1 MHKLNYCIMNLKDF
15 RHKKGITQK
24 EMALRMAME
33 QTTYSRKENGKS
45 PITEDEWKRF
55 AKVLDTSIEELKKGN
70 ESVPKN
76 ENCTFNDNAIGFQII
91 SMPKEAWEIMIK
103 YSNKLEEE
111 NAQLKEQLKNPN
123 V

>member
-1 MHKLNYCIMNLKDF
+1 
-15 RHKKGITQK
+15 
-24 EMALRMAME
+24 MAME

-45 PITEDEWKRF
+45 PITENEWERF

-76 ENCTFNDNAIGFQII
+76 ENCTFNDNSVDG
-91 SMPKEAWEIMIK
+91 
-103 YSNKLEEE
+103 
-111 NAQLKEQLKNPN
+111 KNLNPASI

>member
-1 MHKLNYCIMNLKDF
+1 MNLKEF
-15 RHKKGITQK
+15 RIKKGITQK
-24 EMALRMAME
+24 EMALKMAME

-45 PITEDEWKRF
+45 PITENEWERF

-76 ENCTFNDNAIGFQII
+76 ENCTFNDNSVGIQII
-91 SMPKEAWEIMIK
+91 SMPKEAWEIMLK

-111 NAQLKEQLKNPN
+111 NTQLKEALNKKNI
-123 V
+123 

>member
-1 MHKLNYCIMNLKDF
+1 MNLKEF
-15 RHKKGITQK
+15 RIKKGITQK
-24 EMALRMAME
+24 EMALKMAME

-45 PITEDEWKRF
+45 PITENEWERF

-76 ENCTFNDNAIGFQII
+76 DNCTFNDNSVGIKII
-91 SMPKEAWEIMIK
+91 SMPKEAWEIMLK

-111 NAQLKEQLKNPN
+111 NTQLKEQLKNPN